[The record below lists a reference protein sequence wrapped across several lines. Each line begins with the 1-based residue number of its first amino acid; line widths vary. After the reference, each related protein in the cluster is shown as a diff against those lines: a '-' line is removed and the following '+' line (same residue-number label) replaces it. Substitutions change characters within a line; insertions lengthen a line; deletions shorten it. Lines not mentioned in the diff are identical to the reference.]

1 MRCGSPSTHSPGAG
15 CSLVS
20 RATPE
25 CGWEEARSHQ
35 WQGHGGAAFS
45 THTHAHARTHA
56 FTHTPQ
62 GSTCHSLGRTG
73 CRKQRVK
80 SR

>member
-45 THTHAHARTHA
+45 THAHARTR
-56 FTHTPQ
+56 THTHTRLRAARVTRSGEPAA
-62 GSTCHSLGRTG
+62 GSS
-73 CRKQRVK
+73 V
-80 SR
+80 